1 MSYTYKTIDI
11 SSAFDA
17 QENSRFEHLLEYV
30 SGKPDN
36 HLAMD
41 VLARAG
47 VSKGVR
53 ENNLEMVQHYMLDVE
68 DPEFTREVLQALARG
83 YDSIFDFFT
92 QHPNSFCVTS
102 GLEAAAYYGRSQA
115 VKTLIPLC
123 MDSSGDW
130 RILKGVDASI
140 AGRNMHILSLLLPH
154 ANLKKHD
161 SCALRA
167 VLEKDD
173 YEVAELIFPYIN
185 PSHAIKDI
193 KEHGTLERAKPM
205 ITWIKHHLSDQ
216 KLKARL
222 EHSVEHVAAAPVRKK
237 M

>member
-1 MSYTYKTIDI
+1 MSYNYKNVDT
-11 SSAFDA
+11 SCAFDA
-17 QENSRFEHLLEYV
+17 QENSRFEHLLEHV

-36 HLAMD
+36 PLAMD
-41 VLARAG
+41 LLARAG

-53 ENNLEMVQHYMLDVE
+53 DNNLDMVAEYFLRVE
-68 DPEFTREVLQALARG
+68 DPEFTREVLQAAARG
-83 YDSIFDFFT
+83 HDTIFEFFM
-92 QHPNSFCVTS
+92 QHSNSFCATS
-102 GLEAAAYYGRSQA
+102 GLEAAAYYGRTQA

-123 MDSSGDW
+123 TDSSGDW
-130 RILKGVDASI
+130 RIHKAVDAAI
-140 AGRNMHILSLLLPH
+140 AGRHMHILSLLLPH

-161 SCALRA
+161 SRALRA
-167 VLEKDD
+167 VLEQDD

-205 ITWIKHHLSDQ
+205 IKWIKQRLSDQ
-216 KLKARL
+216 TFKTRL
-222 EHSVEHVAAAPVRKK
+222 EHSVETIAASPVRKK